1 MSPASRYTGRNRIL
15 AALPPKDFDRF
26 SPALQPVSLSLRQV
40 IHDVSSPI
48 EHVYFV
54 EQGVCSI
61 LTIMADDSAIEVGMI
76 GSEGMVGV
84 SAVFG
89 SATSGQHII
98 VQIPGTAL
106 RMDAARCKAAFDEST
121 AVRMAVLR
129 FATALMNLSA
139 QTAAC
144 NRLHS
149 IEQRCARWL
158 LMAHDRIQS
167 DIMPMTHEFLAS
179 MLGVRRA
186 GVTVTAGELQRS
198 GLIATIT
205 AKSRSG
211 IATASKRPPANAT
224 GSIMSVLWGHRRIN
238 ICYLIGRLGFRHM
251 PHKLHYGKYLEVL
264 GKSSG

>member
-1 MSPASRYTGRNRIL
+1 MPQASRYTGRNRIL
-15 AALPPKDFDRF
+15 AALPPEDFDRF
-26 SPALQPVSLSLRQV
+26 SPALQPVPLSLRQV

-54 EQGVCSI
+54 EQGVGSI
-61 LTIMADDSAIEVGMI
+61 LTIMADSSAIEVGMV

-84 SAVFG
+84 SAVLG
-89 SATSGQHII
+89 SATAGQRVI

-106 RMDAARCKAAFDEST
+106 RMDAARCKAAFDESM

-129 FATALMNLSA
+129 FASALMNLSA

-149 IEQRCARWL
+149 IEQRFARWV

-198 GLIATIT
+198 GLIRYHHGRITIRDRTGLQATACECYRIDHERLME
-205 AKSRSG
+205 ASQNQHLVPERRSSRSP
-211 IATASKRPPANAT
+211 IHAA
-224 GSIMSVLWGHRRIN
+224 
-238 ICYLIGRLGFRHM
+238 
-251 PHKLHYGKYLEVL
+251 
-264 GKSSG
+264 

>member
-1 MSPASRYTGRNRIL
+1 MRKGERAMAQASRYTGRNRIL
-15 AALPPKDFDRF
+15 AALPPEDFDRF

-54 EQGVCSI
+54 EQGVGSI

-84 SAVFG
+84 PAVFG
-89 SATSGQHII
+89 SATSDQRVI

-106 RMDAARCKAAFDEST
+106 RMDAARCKAAFDESA

-198 GLIATIT
+198 GLIRYHHGQITI
-205 AKSRSG
+205 RDRDG
-211 IATASKRPPANAT
+211 LQATACECY
-224 GSIMSVLWGHRRIN
+224 RIDHERF
-238 ICYLIGRLGFRHM
+238 IGASQNQHLG
-251 PHKLHYGKYLEVL
+251 PDT
-264 GKSSG
+264 SSRIPTHAA

>member
-1 MSPASRYTGRNRIL
+1 MQLIAQTDLAPAQPRETRAPAFIRKGERAMPQASRYTGRNRIL
-15 AALPPKDFDRF
+15 AALPPEDFDRF
-26 SPALQPVSLSLRQV
+26 SPALQPIFLSLRQV

-54 EQGVCSI
+54 EQGVGSI
-61 LTIMADDSAIEVGMI
+61 LTIMADGSAIEVGMI

-89 SATSGQHII
+89 SATSDQRVI

-106 RMDAARCKAAFDEST
+106 RMDAARCKAAFDESA

-149 IEQRCARWL
+149 IEQRFARWV

-167 DIMPMTHEFLAS
+167 DIMPVTHEFLAS

-186 GVTVTAGELQRS
+186 GVTVTAGELQRGTRAS
-198 GLIATIT
+198 SDR
-205 AKSRSG
+205 KS
-211 IATASKRPPANAT
+211 T
-224 GSIMSVLWGHRRIN
+224 
-238 ICYLIGRLGFRHM
+238 RLN
-251 PHKLHYGKYLEVL
+251 
-264 GKSSG
+264 SSHVAISYAVFCLKKK

>member
-1 MSPASRYTGRNRIL
+1 MRKGARAMPQASRYTARTRIL
-15 AALPPKDFDRF
+15 AALQPEDFDRY

-54 EQGVCSI
+54 EQGVGSI

-89 SATSGQHII
+89 SATSGQHVI

-106 RMDAARCKAAFDEST
+106 RMDAARCKAAFDESA

-149 IEQRCARWL
+149 IEQRFARWL
-158 LMAHDRIQS
+158 LIALHRIQS
-167 DIMPMTHEFLAS
+167 DFMLMSHEFLDS
-179 MLGVRRA
+179 MLGVRHA
-186 GVTVTAGELQRS
+186 GG
-198 GLIATIT
+198 
-205 AKSRSG
+205 
-211 IATASKRPPANAT
+211 TASVDA
-224 GSIMSVLWGHRRIN
+224 L
-238 ICYLIGRLGFRHM
+238 
-251 PHKLHYGKYLEVL
+251 
-264 GKSSG
+264 

>member
-1 MSPASRYTGRNRIL
+1 MPRASRYTGRNRIL
-15 AALPPKDFDRF
+15 AALPPEDFDRF
-26 SPALQPVSLSLRQV
+26 SPLQPVSLSLRQV

-54 EQGVCSI
+54 EQGVGSV
-61 LTIMADDSAIEVGMI
+61 LTIMADNSAIEVGMI

-89 SATSGQHII
+89 SATSGQHVI
-98 VQIPGTAL
+98 VQVPGTAL
-106 RMDAARCKAAFDEST
+106 RMDTARCKAAFDESA

-129 FATALMNLSA
+129 FATALINLSA

-149 IEQRCARWL
+149 IEQRFARWL
-158 LMAHDRIQS
+158 LMAHDRSQS

-186 GVTVTAGELQRS
+186 GVTVTAGEMQRS
-198 GLIATIT
+198 GLIRYHHGQITI
-205 AKSRSG
+205 RDG
-211 IATASKRPPANAT
+211 DGLQATACECYRIDHERFIGSSQNLHLVPDTSPRIPPHAA
-224 GSIMSVLWGHRRIN
+224 
-238 ICYLIGRLGFRHM
+238 
-251 PHKLHYGKYLEVL
+251 
-264 GKSSG
+264 

>member
-26 SPALQPVSLSLRQV
+26 LPALQPVSLSLRQV

-76 GSEGMVGV
+76 GSEGMAGV

-89 SATSGQHII
+89 SATSGQHVI
-98 VQIPGTAL
+98 VPIPGTAL

-149 IEQRCARWL
+149 VEERCCRWL
-158 LMAHDRIQS
+158 LIAEDNARAGRFAL
-167 DIMPMTHEFLAS
+167 THEFLAM
-179 MLGVRRA
+179 MLGV
-186 GVTVTAGELQRS
+186 QRS
-198 GLIATIT
+198 GVSLALRSLKRAGLIDYERGVIDILDRQGLEET
-205 AKSRSG
+205 ACE
-211 IATASKRPPANAT
+211 
-224 GSIMSVLWGHRRIN
+224 
-238 ICYLIGRLGFRHM
+238 CYHIVRTRQAHLL
-251 PHKLHYGKYLEVL
+251 K
-264 GKSSG
+264 

>member
-1 MSPASRYTGRNRIL
+1 MPQASRYTGRNRIL
-15 AALPPKDFDRF
+15 AALPPEDFDRF
-26 SPALQPVSLSLRQV
+26 SPALQAVPLSLRQV

-54 EQGVCSI
+54 EQGVGSI
-61 LTIMADDSAIEVGMI
+61 LTIMADGSAIEVGMI

-89 SATSGQHII
+89 SATSGQHVI

-106 RMDAARCKAAFDEST
+106 RMDAARCKAAFDESA

-198 GLIATIT
+198 GLIRYHHGQITI
-205 AKSRSG
+205 RDRDG
-211 IATASKRPPANAT
+211 LQATACECYRIDHERFM
-224 GSIMSVLWGHRRIN
+224 GSSQN
-238 ICYLIGRLGFRHM
+238 ICYLM
-251 PHKLHYGKYLEVL
+251 PHKPQYGKRC
-264 GKSSG
+264 SSITK